1 VIITGAAGAA
11 GGIGGAAAAEL
22 RRQGARI
29 VGLDVHADGD
39 DVIECD
45 IRDQESVDHAVA
57 AAIEQLGGGLDV
69 LINNAGV
76 GDPQSAGKPPDEK
89 ALAVIDINLI
99 GAWRVTSAALAAL
112 RESRGRV
119 VNVASGL
126 AHVTAPFATAY
137 TMSKRGLVGYSDSL
151 RLEHGDRLTVT
162 TVYPGF
168 IKTKIHESSADVGI
182 ALEGAVPEEDL
193 SEAAATLARAALS
206 PEPIRDLA
214 TTRRGTVNYALVR
227 LAPRGV
233 MDRLTRWQAGRL
245 ARKGHFDSSEMA
257 ADFTAGLRR

>member
-1 VIITGAAGAA
+1 M
-11 GGIGGAAAAEL
+11 
-22 RRQGARI
+22 
-29 VGLDVHADGD
+29 
-39 DVIECD
+39 
-45 IRDQESVDHAVA
+45 
-57 AAIEQLGGGLDV
+57 
-69 LINNAGV
+69 
-76 GDPQSAGKPPDEK
+76 
-89 ALAVIDINLI
+89 
-99 GAWRVTSAALAAL
+99 
-112 RESRGRV
+112 

-151 RLEHGDRLTVT
+151 RLEHGDRVTVT

-168 IKTKIHESSADVGI
+168 IKTKIHEPSAGVGI

-193 SEAAATLARAALS
+193 SEARAALS
-206 PEPIRDLA
+206 PKPIRDLA

-245 ARKGHFDSSEMA
+245 ASKGHFDSSEMA

>member
-1 VIITGAAGAA
+1 VIITGAA

-22 RRQGARI
+22 RRQGARV

-69 LINNAGV
+69 LINNA
-76 GDPQSAGKPPDEK
+76 
-89 ALAVIDINLI
+89 
-99 GAWRVTSAALAAL
+99 
-112 RESRGRV
+112 
-119 VNVASGL
+119 
-126 AHVTAPFATAY
+126 
-137 TMSKRGLVGYSDSL
+137 
-151 RLEHGDRLTVT
+151 
-162 TVYPGF
+162 
-168 IKTKIHESSADVGI
+168 DVGI
-182 ALEGAVPEEDL
+182 ALDGAVPAEDL

-206 PEPIRDLA
+206 PKPIRDLA